1 MSAKQLWL
9 IALGLVAALLLWG
22 GAERLSRGSDTVT
35 GGLVLPRLAPGAV
48 DTIRVVKGRDSLVV
62 AKQSPTAWTVNGHRA
77 APDAV
82 NDLLRALHDSVAPE
96 LVAQDS
102 GSFARLNVDS
112 ATGRWLRVT
121 GGGKPLLRLIVG
133 ARGSEYGSAYV
144 RLPGDAHVYLWRG
157 RLASLADRTAD
168 DWRDKRITALA
179 PDSIALIDVERGKDH
194 YSLRRAGK
202 RWTLAGGGAGAGA
215 GAPDS
220 GAVAR
225 LLEKYRSVSATGFAS
240 QPQADSARAM
250 RPARRVSLR
259 DARGVLLVA
268 LVFDSTA
275 SGFWVRGT
283 GGAAAGEAG
292 TVYRMNAWD
301 VDGLTP
307 TRGALVPNKK

>member
-9 IALGLVAALLLWG
+9 IAIGLVVVLLLWG
-22 GAERLSRGSDTVT
+22 GSERLSRGSDTLT
-35 GGLVLPRLAPGAV
+35 GGLALPRLAPGAV
-48 DTIRVVKGRDSLVV
+48 DTISVVKGRDSLVV
-62 AKQSPTAWTVNGHRA
+62 AKQSPTGWTVNGHRA

-102 GSFARLNVDS
+102 TSFARLNVDS

-168 DWRDKRITALA
+168 EWRDKRVSVVA
-179 PDSIALIDVERGKDH
+179 PDSVAVIDVERGKDR
-194 YSLRRAGK
+194 YTLRRAGK
-202 RWTLAGGGAGAGA
+202 RWTLAGA
-215 GAPDS
+215 APDS

-275 SGFWVRGT
+275 SGFWVRRT
-283 GGAAAGEAG
+283 GGATGGEAG